1 MNLDSKCQTRHVL
14 HAYLMNVILF
24 QTRNVCTKLDIYVF
38 ITTTPFFVI
47 YKAGREPMPYW

>member
-1 MNLDSKCQTRHVL
+1 MDLDSKCQTRHVL

-38 ITTTPFFVI
+38 ITITRSILLLVDH
-47 YKAGREPMPYW
+47 